1 MSSSNII
8 DGINYGPL
16 ASLIGHWQGD
26 KGKDIAPEPDGTEEN
41 LFYETILYEAIGD
54 VTNAEMQVL
63 AVLRYHQVVTRK
75 STNKVFHN
83 ETGYWSWDS
92 KNGQI
97 THSLT
102 IPRGVC
108 VLAGGEATIGD
119 DGATKIQVE
128 ANIDSQDWGII
139 QSPFMQKNA
148 RTIGFKQN
156 VSVHNQ
162 SMHYKETTILE
173 IYGKR
178 FDHTDENT
186 LTKNKGTSD

>member
-1 MSSSNII
+1 MSSSRII

-16 ASLIGHWQGD
+16 ASLIGHWQGN
-26 KGKDIAPEPDGTEEN
+26 KGKDIAPEPDGSEEN

-54 VTNAEMQVL
+54 VTNAEKQAL

-75 STNKVFHN
+75 SNDKIFHN
-83 ETGYWSWDS
+83 ETGYWSWDP
-92 KNGQI
+92 KTGQI

-108 VLAGGEATIGD
+108 LLAGGEATTHD
-119 DGATKIQVE
+119 DGSTKFQVS
-128 ANIDSQDWGII
+128 ANIDSQEWGII
-139 QSPFMQKNA
+139 QSPFMQENA
-148 RTIGFKQN
+148 RTISFQQTISIQN
-156 VSVHNQ
+156 KTMNYQ
-162 SMHYKETTILE
+162 ETVVLE

-186 LTKNKGTSD
+186 LTKTS